1 MKIQYKMADSQN
13 NTIAGLPKTNYKYKD
28 YRNFATKENYAEFC
42 QLCDSR
48 LSELSDEEMSFIM
61 LANAVFTVNMERS
74 YKGFQRLKNKTT
86 FLIGDEFLSSIMYLA
101 DKIAKYGQDGVLAYA
116 KADDFQSLKN
126 YHFYMNPKNNTDCK
140 KDDKVLYYEILAKGY
155 SKKSLLYQILT
166 TLQRA
171 VLIERNSGISE
182 LQQSHHQKERHN
194 FIDLAAEYDDDH
206 IEIHNKSKAEN
217 QNIFYK
223 KNFLPDIQ
231 ERLGFTD
238 TQLCQYIKNLNLL
251 KDLFGYCNAV
261 YTDLDLTEDISYMS
275 LNELFKHTELY

>member
-155 SKKSLLYQILT
+155 SKKAY
-166 TLQRA
+166 
-171 VLIERNSGISE
+171 
-182 LQQSHHQKERHN
+182 
-194 FIDLAAEYDDDH
+194 
-206 IEIHNKSKAEN
+206 
-217 QNIFYK
+217 
-223 KNFLPDIQ
+223 
-231 ERLGFTD
+231 
-238 TQLCQYIKNLNLL
+238 
-251 KDLFGYCNAV
+251 
-261 YTDLDLTEDISYMS
+261 YTKY
-275 LNELFKHTELY
+275 